1 MKNQFVWRE
10 EFSKYLSYL
19 LRHHPED
26 LNLSMDKQ
34 GWVSV
39 DELLNNLKNQSKD
52 FKIISFEILKNIVNT
67 NNKKRFIIE
76 NRNGQN
82 YIRANQGHSLK
93 NIDLGLECKR
103 PPDILYHGTGE
114 KYVSSILKKG
124 LIKKS
129 RQHVHLSL
137 IKEIAEKIGL
147 RHGNPVIFIVDSK
160 QMFEDGCIFYLSENG
175 VWLTDFVDKKYL
187 KIEKG

>member
-39 DELLNNLKNQSKD
+39 DELLNNLNSQSKE
-52 FKIISFEILKNIVNT
+52 FKTISFEILEDIVDT

-76 NRNGQN
+76 NRNGKN

-93 NIDLGLECKR
+93 NIDLGLECKQ

-114 KYVSSILKKG
+114 KYVSCILKKG
-124 LIKKS
+124 LIKKN
-129 RQHVHLSL
+129 RQHIHLSP
-137 IKEIAEKIGL
+137 IKEIAEKVGL

-160 QMFEDGCIFYLSENG
+160 QMFEDGCVFYLSENG